1 MNSLLPFVRGWN
13 ARAICKTAP
22 MRRKF
27 LKFKTGE
34 LVVAIQ
40 FRLHRCHQTILSA
53 AFGPAVA
60 LKRVILQLTNDP
72 VSPVPDSW
80 PEWLPKMGY
89 LMSIGVSFRNAD
101 GAFVKLLSLDWMV
114 RCWPEADLSFGG
126 RYVRRRGESGLQSHW
141 LN

>member
-1 MNSLLPFVRGWN
+1 
-13 ARAICKTAP
+13 

-114 RCWPEADLSFGG
+114 RCWPLSEVS
-126 RYVRRRGESGLQSHW
+126 RLIDEVR
-141 LN
+141 